1 MSQQGRVF
9 VLGSFVVDLMCRTPH
24 LPAHGETVFG
34 GPFKLGPG
42 GKGSNQAVA
51 AARAGAQV
59 SFLTKLGEDE
69 FGDLAKRTFAQEG
82 LDTRYTVTSKTHET
96 GAALIMVEDGSAE
109 NMITVS
115 VGACNT
121 ITDSEVQAAE
131 QAIAAADIFITQLE
145 TNLSATFLGLD
156 MARRHGVRTILN
168 TAPIQKIEL
177 SRLSGIDFIT
187 PNETEASSLTGIK
200 VTDTAS
206 AEKAADALLAAG
218 VGCVLVTLGSKGV
231 FIKGQGLRTHVP
243 AFDIGTPVDTTGAG
257 DAFNGGFAAALA
269 QGLDIVEAARFGCA
283 VAGLSVTRIGTA
295 PAMPQRAEIEALLG
309 GSWQREV
316 A

>member
-1 MSQQGRVF
+1 MAQQGKVF

-51 AARAGAQV
+51 AARVGANV
-59 SFLTKLGEDE
+59 SFMTKLGEDE
-69 FGDLAKRTFAQEG
+69 FGDLAQRTFKNEG
-82 LDTRYTVTSKTHET
+82 IDARHTAISKTHET
-96 GAALIMVEDGSAE
+96 GAALIMVDDRTAE
-109 NMITVS
+109 NMITVA

-121 ITDSEVQAAE
+121 ITDAEVNAAE
-131 QAIAAADIFITQLE
+131 SAIAAADIFITQLE

-156 MARRHGVRTILN
+156 IARRHGVRTILN

-177 SRLSGIDFIT
+177 SRLNGLDFIT

-200 VTDTAS
+200 VTDVAS
-206 AEKAADALLAAG
+206 AEKAADVLLAAG
-218 VGCVLVTLGSKGV
+218 VGCVVVTLGGQGV
-231 FIKGQGLRTHVP
+231 FIKSASLRTHVP
-243 AFDIGTPVDTTGAG
+243 AFDIGTPLDTTGAG

-269 QGLDIVEAARFGCA
+269 QGADVVDAARFGCA

-295 PAMPQRAEIEALLG
+295 PAMPYRTEVEALLNG
-309 GSWQREV
+309 KWQREV

>member
-1 MSQQGRVF
+1 MAQQGKVF

-51 AARAGAQV
+51 AARVGAGV

-69 FGDLAKRTFAQEG
+69 FGDLAQRTFAREG
-82 LDTRYTVTSKTHET
+82 IDSRFTAISKTHET
-96 GAALIMVEDGSAE
+96 GAALIMVDDSSAE
-109 NMITVS
+109 NMITVA

-121 ITDSEVQAAE
+121 ITDAEVNAAE
-131 QAIAAADIFITQLE
+131 SAIAAADIFITQLE

-156 MARRHGVRTILN
+156 IARRHGVRTILN

-177 SRLSGIDFIT
+177 SRLNGIDFIT
-187 PNETEASSLTGIK
+187 PNETEASSLTGVK
-200 VTDTAS
+200 VTDVTS
-206 AEKAADALLAAG
+206 AEKAADVLLGAG
-218 VGCVLVTLGSKGV
+218 VGCVVVTLGKQGV
-231 FIKGQGLRTHVP
+231 FIKSSALRAHVP
-243 AFDIGTPVDTTGAG
+243 AFDIGTAVDTTGAG

-269 QGLDIVEAARFGCA
+269 QGEDVVEAARFGCA

-295 PAMPQRAEIEALLG
+295 PAMPHRAEVEALLSG
-309 GSWQREV
+309 TWQREV